1 MKRFAQE
8 YVSYEADAENI
19 LQDVFA
25 DIWEKRSIMFTHMNV
40 VAFIFTAIRSRC
52 IDYLRRK
59 MKEQEV
65 MDYLQEEYRL
75 TMKMNLD
82 SLVAL
87 DTGSFYR
94 EDIEKAINE
103 AIEALPDKCRRI
115 FIMNK
120 FEGKKQKDIAVELN
134 ISVNTV
140 ETQMGI
146 AYKKL
151 KERLKDI
158 YPLFLF
164 LVLLI
169 KK

>member
-8 YVSYEADAENI
+8 YVPCEADAENI

-25 DIWEKRSIMFTHMNV
+25 DFWEKREVMFTYINV
-40 VAFIFTAIRSRC
+40 VAFLFTAIRNRC
-52 IDYLRRK
+52 VDYLRRK

-65 MDYLQEEYRL
+65 MEYLQEEYRL
-75 TMKMNLD
+75 TMKINMD

-87 DTGSFYR
+87 DVDFFYR
-94 EDIEKAINE
+94 EDIEKTINK

-120 FEGKKQKDIAVELN
+120 FKGKKQKDIAEELN

-151 KERLKDI
+151 KESLKDF
-158 YPLFLF
+158 YPLFFF
-164 LVLLI
+164 LILLI